1 MSLLEALTDQKQ
13 LIIRQRKEL
22 AELIGFETRN
32 KYEISNEQG
41 QVIGF
46 CAEQQKGFLGLVMRQ
61 FFGHWRSFELHFF
74 DNQRNQV
81 FIVKHP
87 FRFFFQRL
95 EVYAGGG
102 RFIGS
107 VQQRFGIVKKKF
119 DIENPQGR
127 VILKMQSGFL
137 QFWTFPIYK
146 GALEAA
152 VIRKKWSGLFREAFM
167 DADNFQLEFGRADLD
182 DTEKSLILASAIF
195 IDLQYF
201 ERKANA

>member
-1 MSLLEALTDQKQ
+1 MSLLEALKDQNQ

-32 KYEISNEQG
+32 KYEIRNQNG
-41 QVIGF
+41 DVIGF
-46 CAEQQKGFLGLVMRQ
+46 CAEQHKGFLGLVMRQ

-74 DNQRNQV
+74 NNERQQV

-95 EVYAGGG
+95 EVFGGG

-137 QFWTFPIYK
+137 QFWTFPIFK
-146 GALEAA
+146 GSMEAA
-152 VIRKKWSGLFREAFM
+152 VIRKKWSGLLKEAFM
-167 DADNFQLEFGRADLD
+167 DADNFQLEFGRVELD
-182 DTEKSLILASAIF
+182 ETEKSLILASAIF

-201 ERKANA
+201 ERKANS